1 MTKSESFSKAVS
13 TKNNIKVN
21 LREALLAEHS
31 KALTLQIV
39 SYIGDDKERF
49 GELMHLFLNDVPRIT
64 QRSAWAVGYVA
75 ENSPHLIE
83 PYLVSMLQNLSKN
96 KVHDAIARN
105 TVRALK
111 EMPNLENQS
120 EEVVGLLV
128 DVCFRYLEDPSV
140 AVAIKAFSMI
150 ILDRLCVREPDLL
163 NEMLPLIE
171 DQLPHATPA
180 FKGIG
185 MKILTKWKQK

>member
-1 MTKSESFSKAVS
+1 
-13 TKNNIKVN
+13 VN

-31 KALTLQIV
+31 KTLTMRIV
-39 SYIGDDKERF
+39 TYIGNDSERF
-49 GELMHLFLNDVPRIT
+49 AELMHLFLNDVPRIT
-64 QRSAWAVGYVA
+64 QRSAWAVSYMA
-75 ENSPHLIE
+75 EKSPHLIE
-83 PYLVSMLQNLSKN
+83 PYLIPMLQNLSKN
-96 KVHDAIARN
+96 KVHDAVARN
-105 TVRALK
+105 TVRALHD
-111 EMPNLENQS
+111 MPNLENQS

-128 DVCFRYLEDPSV
+128 DVCFRYLEDLSV

-163 NEMLPLIE
+163 NELLPLIE

-185 MKILTKWKQK
+185 MKILKKWQKKR

>member
-1 MTKSESFSKAVS
+1 
-13 TKNNIKVN
+13 
-21 LREALLAEHS
+21 
-31 KALTLQIV
+31 
-39 SYIGDDKERF
+39 
-49 GELMHLFLNDVPRIT
+49 
-64 QRSAWAVGYVA
+64 
-75 ENSPHLIE
+75 LIE
-83 PYLVSMLQNLSKN
+83 PYLVLILKNLSEN

-111 EMPNLENQS
+111 DMPNLENQS
-120 EEVVGLLV
+120 DEVVGLLV

-185 MKILTKWKQK
+185 TKILKKWQTKK

>member
-1 MTKSESFSKAVS
+1 
-13 TKNNIKVN
+13 VN

-31 KALTLQIV
+31 KALTMRIV
-39 SYIGDDKERF
+39 AYIGNDEKRF
-49 GELMHLFLNDVPRIT
+49 AELMYLFLNDVPRIT
-64 QRSAWAVGYVA
+64 QRSAWAVSYVA
-75 ENSPHLIE
+75 EKSPHLIE
-83 PYLVSMLQNLSKN
+83 PYLVSMLQILSKN

-111 EMPNLENQS
+111 EIPNLENQS
-120 EEVVGLLV
+120 DEVVGLLV

-185 MKILTKWKQK
+185 TKILKKWQSKK